1 MGIVMFFS
9 LLLGF
14 YASILILLNLPL
26 VFGAGILILMIF
38 RASSSLGG
46 NFVVFWGCSS
56 CQPFDSEREC
66 WRIKYLC
73 TVSLVWLYGVM

>member
-1 MGIVMFFS
+1 VCACLLRSVEQVFWVLEWVLLCFFS

-38 RASSSLGG
+38 QASSSLGG
-46 NFVVFWGCSS
+46 NFVVF
-56 CQPFDSEREC
+56 
-66 WRIKYLC
+66 
-73 TVSLVWLYGVM
+73 